1 MATKLVPFLTL
12 LLLLLFE
19 LGSGVHQ
26 PALPKEEEAFLLDF
40 FGESGNY
47 CNDRNLW
54 SAGVDVNCDC
64 TYKNNTVCHVTAL
77 SMRYTRKFDLQGN
90 WEDLSALKYIDFS
103 WNKLT
108 GSIPDNLGK
117 LPSLKQ
123 LDLNHNY
130 LTGSIP
136 SSLGNLSSLEGL
148 HLGFNSLSGP
158 IPRALGNLSNLRTM
172 YLSQNNLSGNLPP
185 ELGSLS
191 RLQYLSVGSNR
202 LIGEL
207 PKEYANLTSL
217 VMFTIGGN
225 SFTGRIPNFFA
236 KWTSLS
242 YLNLAGNDF
251 EGDLP
256 LEIFNLSNL
265 WLLRISDL
273 RNSSVSF
280 PNRANITQ
288 MEYLTL
294 RNCSIAGQ
302 IPPYIFYLPSLKQLD
317 LSFNNLIG
325 GLPDTIKSKNL
336 NMLFLARNML
346 SGPIPSWIS
355 SFDRADLSYNNFTN
369 SSSNIT
375 KTKLDGFKINVR
387 TILDLKDKH
396 CQGKEYNNLF
406 INCGGEK
413 IRVEGI
419 DYDGDNARSNFN
431 VDHDGKWAYACSGG
445 FLDYL
450 SNYVNRSDYIRETT
464 NGSSIFEND
473 GMLYKTARLCPVSL
487 SYHGFCMRKGNYTV
501 KLHFIE
507 NTFAMDDDDYSK
519 LKERIFDV
527 YIQGERRLKDFN
539 IKYEANGP
547 NRIVTKVQPV
557 EIQDNFLEI
566 HLFWAGKGSQIDLNG
581 PLISAIAVTPNFK
594 HGEKLSPPQI
604 AGIAVGA
611 VLTPLLVLTFM
622 WQMGWLESKELQK
635 IHIEVQGKSVTLQQI
650 IDATRNFS
658 SKKEIGKG
666 RYGIVYKAELP
677 DEIKL
682 AVKKISPDIN
692 QQEKNEL
699 KSEIFS
705 LKSLRHENVVQL
717 LDGYCDKKGLYLL
730 IYEYMDNGSLHQA
743 LFDPNSRTILDWK
756 VRYDICLG
764 IAKGLKYLHEEK
776 RFDIVHGN
784 IKAANI
790 LLDKSYTAKLSD
802 FGLARLCR
810 EEDPFMSIIKAR
822 AARVYM
828 APEYARGEVITVKAD
843 VYSFGVVVLEIVS
856 GKISA
861 DHTRNGE
868 IDFLLDRAWV
878 LHTKKRI
885 LDLVDKKLSNYD
897 RKQAITVLNLAITC
911 INHSATLRPTMS
923 EVVGV
928 LSEEITLDQI
938 SKANTS

>member
-1 MATKLVPFLTL
+1 MGVAGKGKLKG
-12 LLLLLFE
+12 E
-19 LGSGVHQ
+19 NR
-26 PALPKEEEAFLLDF
+26 EERLR
-40 FGESGNY
+40 GESGGEEKL
-47 CNDRNLW
+47 R
-54 SAGVDVNCDC
+54 
-64 TYKNNTVCHVTAL
+64 
-77 SMRYTRKFDLQGN
+77 
-90 WEDLSALKYIDFS
+90 DFS

-123 LDLNHNY
+123 LLY
-130 LTGSIP
+130 PFIF
-136 SSLGNLSSLEGL
+136 GNLSSLEGL
-148 HLGFNSLSGP
+148 RLGFNSLSGP
-158 IPRALGNLSNLRTM
+158 IPQALGNLSNLRTM

-217 VMFTIGGN
+217 VTFTIGGN

-242 YLNLAGNDF
+242 YLELAGNDF

-256 LEIFNLSNL
+256 LEIFNLSNVRQL
-265 WLLRISDL
+265 SISDL

-336 NMLFLARNML
+336 HMMFLARNML

-355 SFDRADLSYNNFTN
+355 SLDKADLSYNNFTN

-375 KTKLDGFKINVR
+375 KTKLDGLKINVR

-413 IRVEGI
+413 IPVEEI

-450 SNYVNRSDYIRETT
+450 SNYVNR
-464 NGSSIFEND
+464 
-473 GMLYKTARLCPVSL
+473 MSL
-487 SYHGFCMRKGNYTV
+487 SYYGFCMRKGNYTV

-527 YIQGERRLKDFN
+527 YQGERRLKDFN

-547 NRIVTKVQPV
+547 NRIVT
-557 EIQDNFLEI
+557 
-566 HLFWAGKGSQIDLNG
+566 
-581 PLISAIAVTPNFK
+581 
-594 HGEKLSPPQI
+594 
-604 AGIAVGA
+604 
-611 VLTPLLVLTFM
+611 
-622 WQMGWLESKELQK
+622 
-635 IHIEVQGKSVTLQQI
+635 
-650 IDATRNFS
+650 
-658 SKKEIGKG
+658 
-666 RYGIVYKAELP
+666 KAELP

-743 LFDPNSRTILDWK
+743 LF
-756 VRYDICLG
+756 
-764 IAKGLKYLHEEK
+764 GLKYLHEEK
-776 RFDIVHGN
+776 RFDVVHGN

-828 APEYARGEVITVKAD
+828 APECARGEVITVKAD
-843 VYSFGVVVLEIVS
+843 VYSFGVVLLEIVS

-868 IDFLLDRAWV
+868 IDFLLDSFTVPVDDAEAEAA
-878 LHTKKRI
+878 L
-885 LDLVDKKLSNYD
+885 LVSSCSLFSWSHVYHEANNVAHYLAKLALSFDVGAVIWMEELPPQVSYVVFSD
-897 RKQAITVLNLAITC
+897 
-911 INHSATLRPTMS
+911 SAPP
-923 EVVGV
+923 
-928 LSEEITLDQI
+928 
-938 SKANTS
+938 

>member
-1 MATKLVPFLTL
+1 MT
-12 LLLLLFE
+12 E
-19 LGSGVHQ
+19 
-26 PALPKEEEAFLLDF
+26 
-40 FGESGNY
+40 
-47 CNDRNLW
+47 C
-54 SAGVDVNCDC
+54 C
-64 TYKNNTVCHVTAL
+64 KN
-77 SMRYTRKFDLQGN
+77 
-90 WEDLSALKYIDFS
+90 
-103 WNKLT
+103 
-108 GSIPDNLGK
+108 
-117 LPSLKQ
+117 
-123 LDLNHNY
+123 
-130 LTGSIP
+130 
-136 SSLGNLSSLEGL
+136 SSPLSSV
-148 HLGFNSLSGP
+148 
-158 IPRALGNLSNLRTM
+158 A
-172 YLSQNNLSGNLPP
+172 
-185 ELGSLS
+185 
-191 RLQYLSVGSNR
+191 
-202 LIGEL
+202 
-207 PKEYANLTSL
+207 
-217 VMFTIGGN
+217 
-225 SFTGRIPNFFA
+225 
-236 KWTSLS
+236 S
-242 YLNLAGNDF
+242 Y
-251 EGDLP
+251 
-256 LEIFNLSNL
+256 
-265 WLLRISDL
+265 
-273 RNSSVSF
+273 
-280 PNRANITQ
+280 
-288 MEYLTL
+288 Y
-294 RNCSIAGQ
+294 
-302 IPPYIFYLPSLKQLD
+302 
-317 LSFNNLIG
+317 
-325 GLPDTIKSKNL
+325 
-336 NMLFLARNML
+336 
-346 SGPIPSWIS
+346 
-355 SFDRADLSYNNFTN
+355 
-369 SSSNIT
+369 
-375 KTKLDGFKINVR
+375 
-387 TILDLKDKH
+387 
-396 CQGKEYNNLF
+396 
-406 INCGGEK
+406 
-413 IRVEGI
+413 
-419 DYDGDNARSNFN
+419 
-431 VDHDGKWAYACSGG
+431 
-445 FLDYL
+445 
-450 SNYVNRSDYIRETT
+450 
-464 NGSSIFEND
+464 
-473 GMLYKTARLCPVSL
+473 
-487 SYHGFCMRKGNYTV
+487 GFCMRKGNYTV

-547 NRIVTKVQPV
+547 SRIVTKVQPV
-557 EIQDNFLEI
+557 EIQDNILEI

-666 RYGIVYKAELP
+666 RYGIVYK
-677 DEIKL
+677 
-682 AVKKISPDIN
+682 
-692 QQEKNEL
+692 
-699 KSEIFS
+699 
-705 LKSLRHENVVQL
+705 L

-843 VYSFGVVVLEIVS
+843 VYSFGVVLLEIVS

-897 RKQAITVLNLAITC
+897 RKQAITALNLAITC